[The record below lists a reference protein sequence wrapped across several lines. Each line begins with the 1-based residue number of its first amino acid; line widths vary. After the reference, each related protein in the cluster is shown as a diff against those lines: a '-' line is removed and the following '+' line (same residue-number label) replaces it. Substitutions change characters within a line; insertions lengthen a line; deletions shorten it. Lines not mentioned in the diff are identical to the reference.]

1 VIRALVLLAAS
12 LLSSRVAWTQTAQQA
27 HAGHRSGT
35 LRLPR
40 ELVERPTSIRPGIG
54 AVQDRVTTSSP
65 DAQRFHNQGLAYLHS
80 FSWIDAARSFHQ
92 ALRLDPRLAMAHLG
106 LSYAFSGLNAPAE
119 ARAALDRARG
129 LAGAA
134 SARERRRIDIRA
146 SELAAEGDSSDTAK
160 RSAYLTMIDAALDD
174 DPGAVE
180 VWLLR
185 GHVSAPGDAPR
196 YYERALGIVPD
207 YFAAHH
213 YLVHAYEDIGR
224 IDSALRHSE
233 AFARLA
239 PAVPHAHHMY
249 GHDLR
254 RLGRIDEA
262 IAAFSNAYDLERR
275 YYEAE
280 KIAPEHD
287 WHHQHNLSLLAASY
301 QYVGETKLA
310 AGLFQRTFSMPSL
323 EIAEEL
329 NKRAWPLF
337 LLSTGR
343 AQDALNAA
351 RTLATHSQG
360 IVRAAGHVMAGQAAL
375 ANGSLSAA
383 ADAANAAL
391 AELRR
396 AGEMARR
403 IAPDLEA
410 LQGAFFLR
418 SGQRERGR
426 TMLREA
432 IRQMRAEPGPD
443 AWTFA
448 LFRLETIAREA
459 RQSGDWEFA
468 RYAADQMRDHDA
480 AYGGT
485 QYSLGLVAEH
495 FGEADAAAKAY
506 TLAVAAW
513 KRADDEFGEL
523 ADARLRLAAL
533 RR

>member
-1 VIRALVLLAAS
+1 
-12 LLSSRVAWTQTAQQA
+12 
-27 HAGHRSGT
+27 
-35 LRLPR
+35 
-40 ELVERPTSIRPGIG
+40 
-54 AVQDRVTTSSP
+54 
-65 DAQRFHNQGLAYLHS
+65 
-80 FSWIDAARSFHQ
+80 
-92 ALRLDPRLAMAHLG
+92 MANLG
-106 LSYAFSGLNAPAE
+106 LSYAFSGLNAPDE
-119 ARAALDRARG
+119 ARASLDRARR
-129 LAGAA
+129 LAGPAT
-134 SARERRRIDIRA
+134 SRERRRIEIRA
-146 SELAAEGDSSDTAK
+146 TELDAERGSPAASARAAYLAA
-160 RSAYLTMIDAALDD
+160 IDAALADA
-174 DPGAVE
+174 PAEVE
-180 VWLLR
+180 LWLLR
-185 GHVSAPGDAPR
+185 GHASPRGDAPR

-213 YLVHAYEDIGR
+213 YLVHAYEDLGR
-224 IDSALRHSE
+224 IDAALRHSE

-239 PAVPHAHHMY
+239 PAVPHAHHMH

-254 RLGRIDEA
+254 RSGRIDEA
-262 IAAFSNAYDLERR
+262 IAAFRKAYDLERR
-275 YYEAE
+275 YYEVE

-287 WHHQHNLSLLAASY
+287 WHHQHNLSLLATSY
-301 QYVGETKLA
+301 QYVGETKVA
-310 AGLFQRTFSMPSL
+310 AGLFQRTFGMPSL
-323 EIAEEL
+323 EIVEEL

-337 LLSTGR
+337 LVSRGR
-343 AQDALNAA
+343 IDEALAAA
-351 RTLATHSQG
+351 RTLTAHPEG
-360 IVRAAGHVMAGQAAL
+360 IVRAAGHTMAGHAAL
-375 ANGSLSAA
+375 ARGQLPAA
-383 ADAANAAL
+383 ADAANAAV

-396 AGEMARR
+396 AGEMAKRV
-403 IAPDLEA
+403 APDLEA

-468 RYAADQMRDHDA
+468 RYAADQLRDHDA

>member
-1 VIRALVLLAAS
+1 M
-12 LLSSRVAWTQTAQQA
+12 
-27 HAGHRSGT
+27 

-40 ELVERPTSIRPGIG
+40 ELVERPTSIRQGIG
-54 AVQDRVTTSSP
+54 TVQDRVTTSSP
-65 DAQRFHNQGLAYLHS
+65 EAQRFHNQGIAYLHS
-80 FSWIDAARSFHQ
+80 FSWIEAARSFHQ

-106 LSYAFSGLNAPAE
+106 LSYAFSGLNAPEE
-119 ARAALDRARG
+119 ARAALDSARR
-129 LAGAA
+129 LAGPAT
-134 SARERRRIDIRA
+134 ARERRRIEIRA
-146 SELAAEGDSSDTAK
+146 TELEAERGSAGAAA
-160 RSAYLTMIDAALDD
+160 RSAYLAAIDAALTDA
-174 DPGAVE
+174 PTEVE
-180 VWLLR
+180 LWLLR
-185 GHVSAPGDAPR
+185 GHASPRGDAPY

-213 YLVHAYEDIGR
+213 YLVHAYEDLGR
-224 IDSALRHSE
+224 IDAALRHSE

-262 IAAFSNAYDLERR
+262 IAAFSKAYDLERR
-275 YYEAE
+275 YYGAE

-323 EIAEEL
+323 EVAEEL

-337 LLSTGR
+337 LLSRGR
-343 AQDALNAA
+343 AQDALIAA
-351 RTLATHSQG
+351 RTLTTHSEG

-375 ANGSLSAA
+375 ANGSLPAA
-383 ADAANAAL
+383 ADAANAAV

-396 AGEMARR
+396 AGEMAKRV
-403 IAPDLEA
+403 APDLEA

-418 SGQRERGR
+418 TGQRERGR
-426 TMLREA
+426 AMLRES

-459 RQSGDWEFA
+459 RDSGDWEFA
-468 RYAADQMRDHDA
+468 RYAADEMREHDA

-485 QYSLGLVAEH
+485 QYNLGLVANH
-495 FGEADAAAKAY
+495 FGEADAAAKAF
-506 TLAVAAW
+506 TLAIAAW
-513 KRADDEFGEL
+513 KRADDGLGEL
-523 ADARLRLAAL
+523 ADARSRLAAL

>member
-1 VIRALVLLAAS
+1 
-12 LLSSRVAWTQTAQQA
+12 
-27 HAGHRSGT
+27 
-35 LRLPR
+35 
-40 ELVERPTSIRPGIG
+40 
-54 AVQDRVTTSSP
+54 
-65 DAQRFHNQGLAYLHS
+65 
-80 FSWIDAARSFHQ
+80 
-92 ALRLDPRLAMAHLG
+92 
-106 LSYAFSGLNAPAE
+106 
-119 ARAALDRARG
+119 
-129 LAGAA
+129 
-134 SARERRRIDIRA
+134 
-146 SELAAEGDSSDTAK
+146 
-160 RSAYLTMIDAALDD
+160 
-174 DPGAVE
+174 
-180 VWLLR
+180 
-185 GHVSAPGDAPR
+185 
-196 YYERALGIVPD
+196 
-207 YFAAHH
+207 
-213 YLVHAYEDIGR
+213 
-224 IDSALRHSE
+224 
-233 AFARLA
+233 
-239 PAVPHAHHMY
+239 
-249 GHDLR
+249 
-254 RLGRIDEA
+254 
-262 IAAFSNAYDLERR
+262 
-275 YYEAE
+275 
-280 KIAPEHD
+280 
-287 WHHQHNLSLLAASY
+287 
-301 QYVGETKLA
+301 
-310 AGLFQRTFSMPSL
+310 
-323 EIAEEL
+323 
-329 NKRAWPLF
+329 
-337 LLSTGR
+337 
-343 AQDALNAA
+343 
-351 RTLATHSQG
+351 
-360 IVRAAGHVMAGQAAL
+360 MAGQAAL

-426 TMLREA
+426 MMLREA